1 MTIRRNIYDSLLEWK
16 GSSNRQPLLL
26 RGARQVG
33 KTTLVRTF
41 AKEFAHFVELNL
53 EKEADRNIFQI
64 EDIEKILSAAF
75 LLKGISPGNKPT
87 LLFIDEIQES
97 PKAIMQLRYFYEEKP
112 ELYVIAAGSLLE
124 FSFKKVPSFPV
135 GRIEYLYLYPLNFKE
150 FLSATGNTQA
160 LEILET
166 IPIPDFAHKIMLN
179 LFHDYAIIGGMP
191 EVVSR
196 YMKDKNIAA
205 LSKVY
210 NKLWQAY
217 RDDIEKYAKNPSER
231 KIIRH
236 IIETAPTEKDRIKF
250 EGFGKSNYRSREVGE
265 ALHSLDMA
273 KIIQLIYPSTSLSP
287 PIITDYKKRP
297 RLQFL
302 DTGLL
307 CQILSLQGEMIG
319 INDLNDFFKG
329 KIIQHLVC
337 QELISIHDDIA
348 YKPNFW
354 VREEK
359 DSNSEVDLVYRHKK
373 YIIPIEVKAGKQGR
387 LRSLHQFV
395 ERTNHPYA
403 VRVFAGEFSIEKAK
417 TPGGVH
423 YFLMNLPYYL
433 GTKIPEYID
442 YFVEKFGVD

>member
-1 MTIRRNIYDSLLEWK
+1 MTIHRNAYNNLLEWK
-16 GSSNRQPLLL
+16 ASSNRQPLLL

-41 AKEFAHFVELNL
+41 AKEFTHFVELNL

-64 EDIEKILSAAF
+64 EDVEKILNAAF

-97 PKAIMQLRYFYEEKP
+97 PKAIMQLRYFYEEIP

-124 FSFKKVPSFPV
+124 FSFRKVPSFPV

-150 FLSATGNTQA
+150 FLGALGNSQA
-160 LEILET
+160 INILDHV
-166 IPIPDFAHKIMLN
+166 PVQSFAHKIMLD
-179 LFHDYAIIGGMP
+179 LFHDYAVIGGMP
-191 EVVSR
+191 ELVNR
-196 YMKDKNIAA
+196 YVKDKNIAS

-217 RDDIEKYAKNPSER
+217 KDDIEKYAKNATER

-236 IIETAPTEKDRIKF
+236 VIETAPAEADRIKF

-265 ALHSLDMA
+265 ALSALDMA
-273 KIIQLIYPSTSLSP
+273 KIIQLIYPSISLSP
-287 PIITDYKKRP
+287 PIVTDYKKRP
-297 RLQFL
+297 KLQFL

-307 CQILSLQGEMIG
+307 NQILSLQGEMIG
-319 INDLNDFFKG
+319 INDLSDFFRG

-337 QELISIHDDIA
+337 QELISIHTDIA

-359 DSNSEVDLVYRHKK
+359 DSNSEVDLVYRYKK

-387 LRSLHQFV
+387 LRSLHQFI
-395 ERTNHPYA
+395 ERAKHPYA
-403 VRVFAGEFSIEKAK
+403 IRLFAGEFSIEKAK

-423 YFLMNLPYYL
+423 YFLMNMPYYL
-433 GTKIPEYID
+433 AVKIPEYIE
-442 YFVEKFGVD
+442 YFIEEYVAD